1 MLEVISKYIKDVS
14 VLRRILFAAS
24 VLPPQLPQFWGVVVE
39 FATLGNVSAQSVT
52 PEQARVFIENLHVL
66 NAKAFDTDETLFQE
80 LLQSDIPAARP
91 LGIPLISTNNTC
103 LVCGSNLLLR
113 KDRPAPIVV
122 YDSFRGTLP
131 ASHFHKYCSRRTCS
145 FIQYYGYHT
154 TGNSGSCAA
163 TYNFD
168 WHSLPYFISSKETGF
183 SMDMLKRLDAEILIG
198 QLSYKQRADIYNEVH
213 TYGCAQDQ
221 LPSKYV
227 KIVEPCI
234 EYACYNIMYRIA
246 GNIGGN

>member
-39 FATLGNVSAQSVT
+39 FATLGNISAQSVT

-80 LLQSDIPAARP
+80 LLQSEIPAARP
-91 LGIPLISTNNTC
+91 LGIPPISTNNTC

-122 YDSFRGTLP
+122 YMTAFVGSYL
-131 ASHFHKYCSRRTCS
+131 H
-145 FIQYYGYHT
+145 HT
-154 TGNSGSCAA
+154 STNTVLAA
-163 TYNFD
+163 HALLFNT
-168 WHSLPYFISSKETGF
+168 
-183 SMDMLKRLDAEILIG
+183 MV
-198 QLSYKQRADIYNEVH
+198 Q
-213 TYGCAQDQ
+213 
-221 LPSKYV
+221 
-227 KIVEPCI
+227 
-234 EYACYNIMYRIA
+234 
-246 GNIGGN
+246 

>member
-80 LLQSDIPAARP
+80 LLQSEIPAARP

-113 KDRPAPIVV
+113 KDVL
-122 YDSFRGTLP
+122 LP
-131 ASHFHKYCSRRTCS
+131 LWCMTAFVGPYLHHTSTNTVLAGHALLFNTMVIIRQETVDRVQLLTTSIGIHFLILSPLRKLVFQWTC
-145 FIQYYGYHT
+145 
-154 TGNSGSCAA
+154 
-163 TYNFD
+163 
-168 WHSLPYFISSKETGF
+168 
-183 SMDMLKRLDAEILIG
+183 
-198 QLSYKQRADIYNEVH
+198 
-213 TYGCAQDQ
+213 
-221 LPSKYV
+221 
-227 KIVEPCI
+227 
-234 EYACYNIMYRIA
+234 
-246 GNIGGN
+246 